1 MASAAP
7 ASIRVARP
15 SILIAGE
22 DQPDIAAGLAS
33 LQVIERSD
41 GLFRC
46 EALIANW
53 GTKNN
58 ALGFL
63 FFDRKL
69 LDFGKAFAVR
79 IDRETVFEGRIMG
92 LEAHFPNR
100 QQARLTVLS
109 EDRFQDLRMTRRTRS
124 FADISDADLMRQ
136 IANDHSLQTDIQLS
150 GPTHKVLAQVNQS
163 DLAFLR
169 ARAREV
175 DARLWMADGR
185 LRVRRGSDAGGDAIE
200 LTHGSGLREFS
211 VLADLAEQRTSVIV
225 SGWDVAGKSE
235 LKHEATSDAIQ
246 PELDGGQSGAEV
258 LNAAIGP
265 RKEAFVRTVP
275 LTSQETQAAA
285 EALFREQAR
294 RFVRGR
300 GVAEADGRLRVGR
313 RVDVRGVGPLF
324 SGKYDLVE
332 VRHLFDRRR
341 GVRTEIAVER
351 PGLGQAH

>member
-1 MASAAP
+1 MVAAP
-7 ASIRVARP
+7 AAIRIAHPTILVGGEEQP
-15 SILIAGE
+15 SLAE
-22 DQPDIAAGLAS
+22 GLAS
-33 LQVIERSD
+33 LQVIETID

-46 EALIANW
+46 EALVGNW

-63 FFDRKL
+63 FFDRQL
-69 LDFGKAFAVR
+69 LDFGKTFTVR

-92 LEAHFPNR
+92 LEAHFPDR
-100 QQARLTVLS
+100 QSARLAILA

-124 FADISDADLMRQ
+124 FADVSDADLMRQ
-136 IANDHSLQTDIQLS
+136 IANDHGVQTDIQLS
-150 GPTHKVLAQVNQS
+150 GPTHRVLAQVNQS

-169 ARAREV
+169 ERALEL
-175 DARLWMADGR
+175 DARLWMANGK
-185 LRVRRGSDAGGDAIE
+185 LRVRRGSEPGGEAIE
-200 LTHGSGLREFS
+200 LTHGGGLKEFS
-211 VLADLAEQRTSVIV
+211 VLADLAAQRSSVIV

-235 LKHEATSDAIQ
+235 LKYEATSDVIR

-265 RKEAFVRTVP
+265 RKEAYVRTVP
-275 LTSQETQAAA
+275 LTSQETQTTA

-294 RFVRGR
+294 HFVRGR

-313 RVDVRGVGPLF
+313 RVDLRGLGPLF
-324 SGKYDLVE
+324 SGKYDLIE

-341 GVRTEIAVER
+341 GIRTEIAVER
-351 PGLGQAH
+351 PGLGQAR